1 MSLEFD
7 LSTQLVIGEIL
18 ARWARKTPGNEAFV
32 FKNQRVTFGAFNTR
46 VNRLANALV
55 KLGIAKGDKVAVL
68 FMNCIEILECYMA
81 VCKIG
86 AVVVSI
92 NFRLV
97 DREISY
103 QLDQSD
109 AKAVIYSG
117 TFHNIISSLRDQ
129 QPKVAH
135 YICHSEKEIKEA
147 IQYDALLAKSSP
159 QEPLVYVQDDDPAFI
174 MYTSGTTGK
183 PKGAVITHKNLL
195 VEVTN
200 ILLENDIKK
209 GDRSLFSAPLF
220 HVAALVH
227 MLLIF
232 YLGGRSV
239 IMDKFEP
246 RDFLRLVEKE
256 KITVGMLIPAMW
268 IFLLQEP
275 GISEYDTRTLR
286 NVGTGG
292 AVLPVE
298 VMRKAM
304 DAFPNVGIYNIFGQ
318 TETSSCT
325 TLLYPEHAFSK
336 EGSVGRRIVNLEARI
351 VDVADNDVAVGQVG
365 EIIYRGPTIMKE
377 YYNNPQATA
386 DAIREGWFHSGDL
399 VREDEDGFIWVVDR
413 KKDMIISGGENIYPA
428 EVEEVLFSHPK
439 IVEAAVIG
447 VPDPQWGESVKA
459 IVVPQKG
466 ETLTAEEIIE
476 HCKTHMASYK
486 KPKTVEFVAEL
497 PRNAAGKVR
506 KFELRD
512 KYAS

>member
-1 MSLEFD
+1 
-7 LSTQLVIGEIL
+7 
-18 ARWARKTPGNEAFV
+18 
-32 FKNQRVTFGAFNTR
+32 
-46 VNRLANALV
+46 
-55 KLGIAKGDKVAVL
+55 
-68 FMNCIEILECYMA
+68 
-81 VCKIG
+81 
-86 AVVVSI
+86 
-92 NFRLV
+92 
-97 DREISY
+97 
-103 QLDQSD
+103 LDQSD
-109 AKAVIYSG
+109 AKAVIYSDM
-117 TFHNIISSLRDQ
+117 FHTVISSIRDQ
-129 QPKVAH
+129 HPKVAH
-135 YICHSEKEIKEA
+135 YICHSEKEIKETV
-147 IQYDALLAKSSP
+147 QYDALLAKCSP

-183 PKGAVITHKNLL
+183 PKGAVLTHKNLL
-195 VEVTN
+195 VEVID

-232 YLGGRSV
+232 YLGGSSV

-246 RDFLRLVEKE
+246 RDFLKLIERE
-256 KITVGMLIPAMW
+256 KIAFGMLIPAMW

-275 GISEYDTRTLR
+275 GISEYDTRSLR

-304 DAFPNVGIYNIFGQ
+304 QAFPNVGIYNLFGQ

-351 VDVADNDVAVGQVG
+351 VDGEDNDVAVGQVG

-377 YYNNPQATA
+377 YYNNPEATA

-428 EVEEVLFSHPK
+428 EVEEVLFTHPK

-459 IVVPQKG
+459 IVVLQKG
-466 ETLTAEEIIE
+466 ETLTAEEIIG

-486 KPKTVEFVAEL
+486 KPKTVEFVEGL
-497 PRNAAGKVR
+497 PRNSAGKVR
-506 KFELRD
+506 KFELRK
-512 KYAS
+512 KYASQRAIS